1 MHEQRTFPYTSGIA
15 IQVGTPPKSHTKV
28 SGVLLQ
34 NSKVE
39 NEVKICWMG
48 RGLTFLHGTPSAGP
62 PNITLLEGHQ
72 DDEGEHLGHE
82 AEKKFEYQGL
92 YYI

>member
-1 MHEQRTFPYTSGIA
+1 MEP
-15 IQVGTPPKSHTKV
+15 
-28 SGVLLQ
+28 LLQ
-34 NSKVE
+34 
-39 NEVKICWMG
+39 
-48 RGLTFLHGTPSAGP
+48 P
-62 PNITLLEGHQ
+62 PNIPLLEGHQ